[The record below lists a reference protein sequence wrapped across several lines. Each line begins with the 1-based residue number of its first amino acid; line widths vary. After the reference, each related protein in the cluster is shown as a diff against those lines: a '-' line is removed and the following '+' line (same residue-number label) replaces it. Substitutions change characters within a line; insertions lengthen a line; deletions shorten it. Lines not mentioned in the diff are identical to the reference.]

1 MANFRAASE
10 AEAIPFDGP
19 DATPEE
25 GEIRMAVKD
34 GLKRGRAGGALQ
46 INGKHIKHWLLE
58 AEEEKKVERKGRGDI
73 VTWEQ
78 LANVRATSE
87 SHMGYG
93 HSHMADDMGHHGTPA
108 KRRYRFQRDR
118 FAQAFFSSCSAPL
131 QAIFDRRSYLPVLR
145 RCIWYVGGFNI
156 DWYWVPQRFRL
167 SVKIHP
173 LRCLFLY

>member
-1 MANFRAASE
+1 MGFIVAKGWYHE
-10 AEAIPFDGP
+10 AEDRTSNPCYESIEKQTAERVNLYGKAEPLGDPIPINIEPSNVP
-19 DATPEE
+19 DTTPEDR
-25 GEIRMAVKD
+25 EIRTAVKD

-46 INGKHIKHWLLE
+46 INAKHIKHWLLE

-118 FAQAFFSSCSAPL
+118 FAQAFL
-131 QAIFDRRSYLPVLR
+131 KGDGDY
-145 RCIWYVGGFNI
+145 YVA
-156 DWYWVPQRFRL
+156 
-167 SVKIHP
+167 
-173 LRCLFLY
+173 